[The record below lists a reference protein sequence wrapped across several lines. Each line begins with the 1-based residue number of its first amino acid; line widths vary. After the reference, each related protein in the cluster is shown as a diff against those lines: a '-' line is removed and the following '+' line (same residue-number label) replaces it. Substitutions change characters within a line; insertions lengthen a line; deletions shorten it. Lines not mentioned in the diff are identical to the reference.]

1 MQIKTAIQNK
11 QLLSFSYDGFPRTV
25 EPHTYG
31 LDKKGHPAL
40 RAYQIKGG
48 SESGEYIGWKIFHVN
63 EIHNLS
69 VLQEHFA
76 HARSDYKRN
85 DSFFY
90 SINAQLWT
98 NHDR

>member
-11 QLLSFSYDGFPRTV
+11 QLLSFVYDGYSRVV

-40 RAYQIKGG
+40 RAYQIRGG
-48 SESGEYIGWKIFHVN
+48 SESGEYIGWKLFHVN
-63 EIHNLS
+63 EIRNLS
-69 VLQEHFA
+69 VLQEHFT

-90 SINAQLWT
+90 SIYTQL
-98 NHDR
+98 